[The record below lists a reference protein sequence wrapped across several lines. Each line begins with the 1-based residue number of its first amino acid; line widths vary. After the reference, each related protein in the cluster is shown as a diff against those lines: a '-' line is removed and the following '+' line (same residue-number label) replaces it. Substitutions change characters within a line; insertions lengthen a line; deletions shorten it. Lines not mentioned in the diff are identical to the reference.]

1 METFIMATHNRHK
14 VTELQRILAPLGI
27 EVTTADLPEVEE
39 TGPTFEENA
48 QLKARSAC
56 RATGLPSVADD
67 SGIVVDALGGAPGV
81 YSARYAG
88 PDATDADRNRKLL
101 DEMRGV
107 PDEERTARFVSAV
120 CCAFPDGEEITVTGV
135 CEGRVAYL
143 PRGNDGFGYDPI
155 FLVGKKTYAELTP
168 SEKDAVSHRGKAL
181 RLLAARLQERGADR

>member
-1 METFIMATHNRHK
+1 MATHNRHK
-14 VTELQRILAPLGI
+14 VRELQRILAPLGI
-27 EVTTADLPEVEE
+27 EVATAELPEVEE
-39 TGPTFEENA
+39 TGTTFEENA
-48 QLKARSAC
+48 EIKARSAC

-88 PDATDADRNRKLL
+88 PDATDEERNRKLL
-101 DEMRGV
+101 EELRGV
-107 PDEERTARFVSAV
+107 PDEKRTARFVSAV
-120 CCAFPDGEEITVTGV
+120 CCAFPDGEAITVTGV

-143 PRGNDGFGYDPI
+143 PSGSGGFGYDPI

-181 RLLAARLQERGADR
+181 RLLAARLQERAKQN